1 MGFQVKPLASHAAC
15 GLLDTTDKPCAQAM
29 ALGGIHKIEFL
40 HLSGVRK
47 ALELSKPSATN
58 HLPRGIDGYVIRTVG
73 RVSVVE

>member
-1 MGFQVKPLASHAAC
+1 
-15 GLLDTTDKPCAQAM
+15 M
-29 ALGGIHKIEFL
+29 ALGGSRKIEFL